1 MPARSLIPL
10 AVLLLWGS
18 VARAEEEPS
27 LDLPPEA
34 TASPAPAPPPY
45 SLPWQLR
52 PVPAVRVVR
61 SDTSFASWGPS
72 NEALTVVSLLL
83 VSYKVTPTFAVL
95 TRVGLV
101 HNSPPTG
108 AGGTAVVNP
117 VIAGTNVWTL
127 TRGLDL
133 NLFVGITLP
142 VGMGGGDD
150 AKPQIAAAASSG
162 VLARSAMDNAM
173 FAVNDFTIFPGLG
186 LAWTAGGFTA
196 QIEATVLQLIR
207 VRGTRGANPDA
218 AKTNLTSG
226 VHLGYFVLPWL
237 SLGGEVRMQRWLS
250 TPAAVKADPSQRDN
264 FTFAV
269 GPRFHFRSGDII
281 VRPGIS
287 YAQGLD
293 DPMLERN
300 YRIVQLDVPVAF

>member
-1 MPARSLIPL
+1 MSDRPVALL
-10 AVLLLWGS
+10 AVLLLYWATA
-18 VARAEEEPS
+18 ARAEQEPAAE
-27 LDLPPEA
+27 LPPEA
-34 TASPAPAPPPY
+34 ATSAPTPPPY

-52 PVPAVRVVR
+52 PVPAVSVVR

-72 NEALTVVSLLL
+72 NEALTVASLLL
-83 VSYKVTPTFAVL
+83 VSYKLTPTFAVL

-101 HNSPPTG
+101 HNSPPG
-108 AGGTAVVNP
+108 GPGGTAVVNP

-127 TRGLDL
+127 IRGLDL

-142 VGMGGGDD
+142 VGMGGGNN
-150 AKPQIAAAASSG
+150 ATSQAAAAASAG
-162 VLARSAMDNAM
+162 ILARSAMDNAM

-186 LAWTAGGFTA
+186 LAWIAGGFTA

-207 VRGTRGANPDA
+207 VRGALATPDR

-250 TPAAVKADPSQRDN
+250 TPASVKADPSQRDN